1 MSDVC
6 VVVFLFS
13 FTVLRDICCARVFLF
28 FVRVCLYHCDVYSAD
43 VGRILYIN
51 GYYFIFLAYT
61 ITFVQL
67 LSSHSGWL
75 LLKWSTI
82 GTGFD
87 GAETNCRIA
96 HVLGIL
102 LMISY

>member
-1 MSDVC
+1 MC

-13 FTVLRDICCARVFLF
+13 FTVLCVICCAHVFLF
-28 FVRVCLYHCDVYSAD
+28 FVRACLYHCDVYLAD
-43 VGRILYIN
+43 VGRIPYIN
-51 GYYFIFLAYT
+51 GYYFIFLAHTNVYSVT
-61 ITFVQL
+61 ELTY
-67 LSSHSGWL
+67 SGWL
-75 LLKWSTI
+75 LLKWSTVGI
-82 GTGFD
+82 GFD